1 MPEEIKDIHSEDLII
16 DKDTMISVNDS
27 SVKNFNLQNF
37 INDLKNNENLLR
49 NLKNQG
55 FLKHSWN
62 SITGKNTNTIIDS
75 LDLNN
80 QFIKF
85 SLFIN
90 SKIVENASI
99 INENQ
104 KEINKANK
112 KIIENQTKIDST
124 DEGLK
129 IATEKFNENVKRVD
143 ELDERLN
150 KFYADLESLEKIKGE
165 IKSDISVMRENYTSL
180 ESNVLE
186 KVQYF
191 YDNTDNAVKSI
202 YEKQNS
208 NSETMEDLVH
218 AMNEYNSKIKVLTN
232 DFNNHATE
240 YLKHRSKQNKFFY
253 SFLFLFL
260 FFSTFILIYLFYPS

>member
-150 KFYADLESLEKIKGE
+150 RFYADLESLEKIKGE

-191 YDNTDNAVKSI
+191 YDNTDKAVKTI
-202 YEKQNS
+202 EEKQNI
-208 NSETMEDLVH
+208 
-218 AMNEYNSKIKVLTN
+218 NSKGLKDLIDSINDHNSRIKVLVEN
-232 DFNNHATE
+232 LENHI
-240 YLKHRSKQNKFFY
+240 LKYSKDHDRIKRIIYTIIILFFIFASFVINHLF
-253 SFLFLFL
+253 SFL
-260 FFSTFILIYLFYPS
+260 